1 MGELNETF
9 AIEPKDIERLIYTV
23 RGQKV
28 MLDSD
33 LAKIY
38 GYEIKRLNEQV
49 KRNIRKF
56 PEDFMFQLTDIE
68 SEYLRS
74 QFATANISNMSRYNP
89 FVFTE
94 QGIYMLMTVLKGDLA
109 EKQSIA
115 LVRVFKQMKDFISD
129 CNKPIVTS
137 EEFYKL
143 ATLTAEN
150 SAEISRIKNSM
161 LEKEELDRVVKSFC
175 EKRLPKDYVL
185 LNGQIVEAA
194 LTYSEIYSK
203 AKKTIYIVDNYI
215 GLKTLQMLKASNSSV
230 NVIIFSDNIGNML
243 RLSDYNDYLSE
254 YGYPKIS
261 FRQTAGK
268 FHDRY
273 IVLDYKTKNEK
284 IYHCGASSKDA
295 GKRTTSISLV
305 EDNTYYHGLV
315 DMLLQNPV
323 LILK

>member
-9 AIEPKDIERLIYTV
+9 AIEQKDIERLIYTV

-68 SEYLRS
+68 SECLRS

-129 CNKPIVTS
+129 CNKPLVSS

-161 LEKEELDRVVKSFC
+161 LEKEELDRVVK
-175 EKRLPKDYVL
+175 
-185 LNGQIVEAA
+185 
-194 LTYSEIYSK
+194 
-203 AKKTIYIVDNYI
+203 
-215 GLKTLQMLKASNSSV
+215 
-230 NVIIFSDNIGNML
+230 
-243 RLSDYNDYLSE
+243 
-254 YGYPKIS
+254 S

-323 LILK
+323 LNLK